1 MDVARQLM
9 YGLNLKGLF
18 KNDNFLSLKEEN
30 LKPLRNILKI
40 KKKNELDDNDNKK
53 KKFSSKCESITF
65 EQFYNDEQLISRYM
79 KDNEINIDYVH
90 LNRNVVPIRFFDD
103 IVNCV
108 KMLRKDGN
116 RAAKGVS
123 GNSTN
128 NIYSDNNL
136 KEILKNK
143 EVKKD
148 GLPFRPL
155 DEVKKKN
162 KQIGEGESEQNEAVK
177 GVEKKKKKKKISND
191 EIINEECKKLMDTV
205 KNTLCFINPT
215 SIQKICIPAILSG
228 FNTICIS
235 QTGSGKTCAFLIP
248 LLVKLNSLNVEGG
261 NDVLLNGSSND
272 SVSSSSSSS
281 SSCSNDSD
289 NNSKSCGRS
298 SSSSRNKVREKED
311 IFFIRSLIIVPTNEL
326 ATQIYEQ
333 AIILFESFRKYVLIH
348 LRKAED
354 IKQNVDVCVCTPM
367 VLVHL
372 IEKKKEKVAKVER
385 KAKEAK
391 VAKVEKKAEKVKVA
405 KEVKAKEQ
413 KEEKKVSLEK
423 CFFVVFDEVDKLF
436 EVNFLEHLNCLLKEV
451 QNKKIQKIFTT
462 ATLPGN
468 TKSFISTLCTNYV
481 VVFFG
486 KSMNTVNSNVRQELL
501 YVNNEEEKL
510 LVLNNL
516 IRNKEIHIPA
526 LIFVDTISKAHMVYA
541 SLSKSSCISAGK
553 RSGNGICSVIGN
565 GNGYSDD
572 RTCAYSYIGLLT
584 SERTK
589 EERGEM
595 FQRFQ
600 SGHIWYL
607 ICTDVMSRGIDIKGI
622 ETVINYDVCYDKYSY
637 IHRIGRACR
646 SDRKEGKAITFFTK
660 DNIIYMKDIVKFVKG
675 SGTQVPAYLENYH
688 FKKVPQFKYFV
699 KMGSIKKR
707 KILKGRATAKRGR
720 YTGASFKNVKR

>member
-162 KQIGEGESEQNEAVK
+162 KQIGEGESEQNEA
-177 GVEKKKKKKKISND
+177 
-191 EIINEECKKLMDTV
+191 
-205 KNTLCFINPT
+205 
-215 SIQKICIPAILSG
+215 
-228 FNTICIS
+228 
-235 QTGSGKTCAFLIP
+235 TGSGKTCAFLIP